1 MPTISGGKVI
11 EPSASPLGV
20 KVRVYH
26 VDGLPTDANVGAGTP
41 ANGMIAANM
50 QNGNIYE
57 RQAGAWVRI
66 DTL

>member
-1 MPTISGGKVI
+1 MPTISGGRII
-11 EPSASPLGV
+11 EPGV
-20 KVRVYH
+20 STVGTKVRIYH
-26 VDGLPTDANVGAGTP
+26 VDGLPTDANIGATA

-57 RQAGAWVRI
+57 RQAGVWVRI